1 MRSSVS
7 FFASPWYAPLAFAG
21 LVAGTPIGCVLP
33 KQGQSQQPSAA
44 VLSAADALFAP
55 PAPQGVVSPPTRVVD
70 IAFTVMNADFDSADS
85 GDGRKIWNHVD
96 EMRIDARQAQLL
108 ARNGLRVGA
117 ASPATWPA
125 IQTLLD
131 AGKARISANQLFP
144 QRGAPM
150 AIAAGSL
157 EVGTSIFTYQA
168 GGQLVGKSFQ
178 GGEKVIL
185 IDYALRPELDGCTDL
200 GLGFEISRESGD
212 MVWEQREGVIV
223 QVPEHERHRFADLNT
238 LLTLNP
244 GEFLVIGPRDDVKN
258 PHLVGTQFFSK
269 KSGDGSVRLMFIA
282 PRPYQVQSS
291 LRSTP

>member
-1 MRSSVS
+1 M
-7 FFASPWYAPLAFAG
+7 
-21 LVAGTPIGCVLP
+21 
-33 KQGQSQQPSAA
+33 
-44 VLSAADALFAP
+44 LSAADALFAP
-55 PAPQGVVSPPTRVVD
+55 PAPQGVVSAPTRVVD

-157 EVGTSIFTYQA
+157 DEGTSIFTYQA

-269 KSGDGSVRLMFIA
+269 ISGDGSVRLMFIA